1 MSGTIPDMEKER
13 IQSFEQMKV
22 WQEAHRLVLR
32 VFEVTPRIGSDHQE
46 AVAVA
51 MEKVAIE
58 VPRNIA
64 EGFKRRGPRNK
75 AHYYNVAQAALEAL
89 RYYCILARD
98 LKHEIDYDEL
108 AGRCDQVGRML
119 DGLVRSM
126 TRGRPYH
133 GGHGR
138 GRRRH
143 ERVEEDAG
151 DEMVAEGGDYD
162 PRLPP
167 QDGQ

>member
-1 MSGTIPDMEKER
+1 MEKQR

-22 WQEAHRLVLR
+22 WQEAHGLVLK
-32 VFEVTPRIGSDHQE
+32 VFESTPRIPSDHQD
-46 AVAVA
+46 AVAVQ

-98 LKHEIDYDEL
+98 LKHEIDYDDL
-108 AGRCDQVGRML
+108 AGRCEQVGRML
-119 DGLVRSM
+119 EGLVRSM
-126 TRGRPYH
+126 ARGPQQGGRTRGSRTTA
-133 GGHGR
+133 
-138 GRRRH
+138 RR
-143 ERVEEDAG
+143 EEQAG
-151 DEMVAEGGDYD
+151 QEMSAEGGDYD

-167 QDGQ
+167 PEGQ